1 MLTKRDVA
9 DYKALFRA
17 MLWRHH
23 NDREVAHEQALR
35 EFRARLI
42 TAHPVG
48 WWTVDTRE
56 AVLAELDAIEK
67 GVRR

>member
-23 NDREVAHEQALR
+23 NDREAAHEHALR
-35 EFRARLI
+35 EFRTRLI

-48 WWTVDTRE
+48 WWTEETRT
-56 AVLAELDAIEK
+56 AVLAKLDEIERSVK
-67 GVRR
+67 R